1 MIREYLQQIVFD
13 RPWVLPLLIIVP
25 FWVVITLRRQRNN
38 AVHLQYASTKNVV
51 RQKTLRIRLRHLPI
65 FLRALAIASLIVAMA
80 KPAHYETLE
89 MTEGEGIDI
98 VLCMDVSGS
107 MLARDFTPDRLQAA
121 LQVARSFVQRRK
133 GDRIGLVIFSGQSL
147 SLCPLTSDE
156 DAVLA
161 QLNTIEYGQLSDGT
175 SIGTGL
181 ASAVDRLREAKT
193 PGKVVVLMTDGEDTG
208 GFFDP
213 ATAKQLAM
221 TYGIKVYTI
230 GVGSKGTAPMPYQTP
245 GGMVLQEEKVNI
257 DEDLLTDIASST
269 GGKYFR
275 ATNTKVLDSV
285 YMAIDEL
292 EKSKVE
298 TRIFTKRTDD
308 FFPWVIAAM
317 ILLLLEVLLSTTY
330 FRKLP

>member
-1 MIREYLQQIVFD
+1 MIHDYLQQIVFD
-13 RPWVLPLLIIVP
+13 WPWILPLLILVP
-25 FWVVITLRRQRNN
+25 FGVAIALRRQRKN
-38 AVHLQYASTKNVV
+38 AVHLQYASTKNIV
-51 RQKTLRIRLRHLPI
+51 RQKTNRIRFRHLPI
-65 FLRALAIASLIVAMA
+65 MLRGLAIASLIVALA
-80 KPAHYETLE
+80 RPAQYQTLE

-98 VLCMDVSGS
+98 MLCLDVSGS
-107 MLARDFTPDRLQAA
+107 MLARDFTPDRLRAA
-121 LQVARSFVQRRK
+121 IQVARSFVQRRK

-147 SLCPLTSDE
+147 ALCPLTSDE

-181 ASAVDRLREAKT
+181 ASAVDRLRTVKT

-213 ATAKQLAM
+213 ATAKELAV

-245 GGMVLQEEKVNI
+245 GGTVLQEEKVNI
-257 DEDLLTDIASST
+257 DEELLTDIANST

-285 YMAIDEL
+285 YFAIDQL

-298 TRIFTKRTDD
+298 TRIFTKRTDA
-308 FFPWVIAAM
+308 FFPWVVAAM
-317 ILLLLEVLLSTTY
+317 ILLLLEVLLSATY

>member
-1 MIREYLQQIVFD
+1 MIREYLQEIVFD
-13 RPWVLPLLIIVP
+13 WPWVLPLLIIVP
-25 FWVVITLRRQRNN
+25 FWVALTLRRHRKN
-38 AVHLQYASTKNVV
+38 AVHMQYASTKNIV

-65 FLRALAIASLIVAMA
+65 FLRALAIAALIVAMA

-89 MTEGEGIDI
+89 MTEGDGIDI

-181 ASAVDRLREAKT
+181 ASAVDRLRTVKT

-317 ILLLLEVLLSTTY
+317 ILLVLEVLLSSTY

>member
-13 RPWVLPLLIIVP
+13 RPWVLPLLMVVP
-25 FWVVITLRRQRNN
+25 FWVALTLRRQRKN
-38 AVHLQYASTKNVV
+38 AVHLQYASTKNIV
-51 RQKTLRIRLRHLPI
+51 RQKTLRIRLMHLPI
-65 FLRALAIASLIVAMA
+65 VLRGLAIASLIVALA
-80 KPAHYETLE
+80 KPATYQTLE

-181 ASAVDRLREAKT
+181 ASAVDRLRTVKT

-213 ATAKQLAM
+213 ATAKQLAI

-230 GVGSKGTAPMPYQTP
+230 GVGSKGMAPMPYQTP
-245 GGMVLQEEKVNI
+245 GGMVLQEEKVSI
-257 DEDLLTDIASST
+257 DEELLTDIASST

-285 YMAIDEL
+285 YMAIDQL

-298 TRIFTKRTDD
+298 TRIFTKRTDS

-317 ILLLLEVLLSTTY
+317 ILLLLEVLLSTAY

>member
-1 MIREYLQQIVFD
+1 MIRDYLQQIVFD
-13 RPWVLPLLIIVP
+13 WPWALGLLILVP
-25 FWVVITLRRQRNN
+25 IWVFFALKRQKKNT
-38 AVHLQYASTKNVV
+38 VHLQYASTKNIV
-51 RQKTLRIRLRHLPI
+51 RPKTLRLRLQPLPI
-65 FLRALAIASLIVAMA
+65 VIRGLAIASLIVALA
-80 KPAHYETLE
+80 KPAHYQTLE

-121 LQVARSFVQRRK
+121 LQVARNFVQRRK

-147 SLCPLTSDE
+147 ALCPLTSDE

-161 QLNTIEYGQLSDGT
+161 QLNSIEYGHLSDGT
-175 SIGTGL
+175 AIGTGL
-181 ASAVDRLREAKT
+181 ASAVDRLRGVTT

-213 ATAKQLAM
+213 ETAKQLAV

-230 GVGSKGTAPMPYQTP
+230 GVGSIGMAPMPYQTP
-245 GGMVLQEEKVNI
+245 GGTVLQQEKVSI
-257 DEDLLTDIASST
+257 DEGLLKNIASST

-275 ATNTKVLDSV
+275 ATNTQVLDSV
-285 YMAIDEL
+285 YSEIDQI

-298 TRIFTKRTDD
+298 TRIFTKRTDE
-308 FFPWVIAAM
+308 FFPWVMAAIA
-317 ILLLLEVLLSTTY
+317 LLLLELLLSSTF

>member
-13 RPWVLPLLIIVP
+13 WPWVLPLLIIVP
-25 FWVVITLRRQRNN
+25 FWVAITLRRQRKN
-38 AVHLQYASTKNVV
+38 AVHLQYASTKHVV

-65 FLRALAIASLIVAMA
+65 VLRALAIAALIVAMA

-181 ASAVDRLREAKT
+181 ASAVDRLRTVKT

-208 GFFDP
+208 GFFDT

-257 DEDLLTDIASST
+257 DEELLTDIASST

-317 ILLLLEVLLSTTY
+317 ILIVLEVLLTTTF

>member
-13 RPWVLPLLIIVP
+13 WPWVLPLLFIVP
-25 FWVVITLRRQRNN
+25 FWVVITLRRQRKN
-38 AVHLQYASTKNVV
+38 AVHLQYASTKQVV
-51 RQKTLRIRLRHLPI
+51 RQKTLRIRLRYLPI
-65 FLRALAIASLIVAMA
+65 ALRALAIAALIVAMA

-121 LQVARSFVQRRK
+121 LQVARNFVQRRK

-181 ASAVDRLREAKT
+181 ASAVDRLRTVKT

-213 ATAKQLAM
+213 GTAKQLAI

-257 DEDLLTDIASST
+257 DEELLTDIASST

-285 YMAIDEL
+285 YMAIDQL

-317 ILLLLEVLLSTTY
+317 ILIVLEVLLSTNS